1 MVLYLVT
8 MCMYLAVLL
17 STYLAVKSVWRFK
30 IKFAYWPDKPL
41 QIDVAGSVRKYNN
54 CCDCVVIKL
63 SFNVSLMTLILVI
76 LIISAMHEP

>member
-41 QIDVAGSVRKYNN
+41 QIDVAGSVRKY
-54 CCDCVVIKL
+54 
-63 SFNVSLMTLILVI
+63 
-76 LIISAMHEP
+76 IIAL

>member
-1 MVLYLVT
+1 MKVTRMVLYLVT

-54 CCDCVVIKL
+54 CCMI
-63 SFNVSLMTLILVI
+63 VSLSNYPSMYH
-76 LIISAMHEP
+76 S